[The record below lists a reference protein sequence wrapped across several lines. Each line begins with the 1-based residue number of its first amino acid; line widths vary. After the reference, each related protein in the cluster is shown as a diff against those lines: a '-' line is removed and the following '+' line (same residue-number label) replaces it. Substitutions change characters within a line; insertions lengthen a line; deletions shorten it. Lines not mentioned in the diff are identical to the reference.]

1 MLAIYLLFWIL
12 KIFLDK
18 EERKQAVIGLSTSLL
33 MTILILGYCGLVKSQ
48 YGEFSISAVSYV
60 NNFISVLDSGTYKN
74 VNNNDNMLNRINEI
88 IGDREDE
95 AVLWETSNTI
105 RNEFSIDEIKEFS
118 KSAMTVNSDYF
129 DYLVDKIIYTGSLN
143 IGTTYVE
150 NIHLEEDPQ
159 NYSNSFTC
167 IGSIILPINFTI
179 VYILI
184 LIAIICLL
192 YKLIKEK
199 KIDWVMA
206 FLTSAI
212 FGNVFTVIVGAP
224 FEQQRL
230 FLPSISF
237 VLLLIIYLIK
247 ILKNSKVKI

>member
-74 VNNNDNMLNRINEI
+74 VNDNDNMLNRINEI

-105 RNEFSIDEIKEFS
+105 RKEFSIDEIKEFS

-129 DYLVDKIIYTGSLN
+129 DYLVDKVIYTGSLN

-159 NYSNSFTC
+159 NYSKSFTY

-192 YKLIKEK
+192 YKLIKDK
-199 KIDWVMA
+199 KLDWVMA
-206 FLTSAI
+206 FLASAI
-212 FGNVFTVIVGAP
+212 LGNIFTVIVGAP